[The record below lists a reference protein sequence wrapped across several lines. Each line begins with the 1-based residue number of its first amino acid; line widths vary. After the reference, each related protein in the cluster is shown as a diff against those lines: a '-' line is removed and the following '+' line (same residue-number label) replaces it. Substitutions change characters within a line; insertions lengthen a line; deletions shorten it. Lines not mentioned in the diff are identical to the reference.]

1 MTVDYRR
8 VDVAA
13 MLRRVTDQSSA
24 AVTGRSMVFSINAP
38 DSLLPDVD
46 PDKFQRVLL
55 TCCPT
60 RSSFTLSVRDHGE
73 GLPRPDRDRIFERS
87 FAGQGDGHH
96 SGLGLYLAKRLV
108 DLHGGQ
114 IVVESPSDGGARF
127 VVQLPLA
134 APGGP
139 LNALSW
145 PWTGAGAGRSFVRVA
160 GRRTARRGSGHG
172 RP

>member
-55 TCCPT
+55 NL
-60 RSSFTLSVRDHGE
+60 LSNAFKFHAV
-73 GLPRPDRDRIFERS
+73 
-87 FAGQGDGHH
+87 
-96 SGLGLYLAKRLV
+96 
-108 DLHGGQ
+108 
-114 IVVESPSDGGARF
+114 GARSRRR
-127 VVQLPLA
+127 PSA
-134 APGGP
+134 A
-139 LNALSW
+139 
-145 PWTGAGAGRSFVRVA
+145 
-160 GRRTARRGSGHG
+160 GS
-172 RP
+172 